1 MQSNHIVYEESIP
14 NFVYNGIVADC
25 QSMKELYPGND
36 DKFCYQIK
44 TRNGEDV
51 LMLFDQQESM
61 KKKIA
66 ATYLSQIQDA
76 FQKQAGADLC
86 IKAVFTEDVADHIID
101 YWKIGGASADAEEET
116 ADSPSPQNNNAD
128 PLDALCED
136 FPEIV
141 ELTDESDFVHYESET
156 YSQTAFDEDEQEEF
170 LEDQEKG
177 ENENG

>member
-1 MQSNHIVYEESIP
+1 MTKLTADSPVVAAARKWDKISQGIAKKLP
-14 NFVYNGIVADC
+14 FVASEVLNRRITID
-25 QSMKELYPGND
+25 
-36 DKFCYQIK
+36 
-44 TRNGEDV
+44 GEGL
-51 LMLFDQQESM
+51 LMLFDQQEAM

-116 ADSPSPQNNNAD
+116 ADTPSPQNNKAD
-128 PLDALCED
+128 PLDALCGD